1 MSGRRDFLKLATG
14 VTALIALPITAKA
27 SSNNYQRSSSNNYE
41 RNWDKEFDI
50 IIIGSGFAGL
60 SAAYAAHKA
69 GVKNII
75 VLERME
81 AFGGNSA
88 ICGGLM
94 SMPLTSMQKKLGI
107 EDSPELMMEDMIK
120 AGRGF
125 NHPDLCRILATE
137 AHKAYE
143 MMVECGVKFQDKVIR
158 LGGHS
163 APRAHLPENESGGG
177 IVVPMHK
184 YLKKAGILFQN
195 RTNVE
200 EVIRGENG
208 VTGIV
213 VSEKY
218 NFGTGENSGQFAY
231 RAKKGV
237 IVASGGWGQDHLF
250 IKTLMPAYQ
259 FLESTAQPGATA
271 TMIKSLLSIRALP
284 VMLDM
289 YQLGPWATPD
299 EKGAGPG
306 SFFADY
312 AFAEGIA
319 VDPKTGARFVNE
331 LADRRTRAEAQLAV
345 LAKGTDDKPNFP
357 FVFCGE
363 ETAEHAGHAFK
374 AAYRDGAVK
383 KSETLDELAKR
394 HNVNKDALQK
404 SINEW
409 NDIVQGK
416 GKDPFD
422 KPLDVKTVLK
432 PPFYSMR
439 LSPKLHYCMGGV
451 AITPNTEVIDSNTCL
466 PIPGL
471 FAAGE
476 VTGGTHGMDRL
487 GGCSS
492 VDGLV
497 FGQIAGNQAA
507 LHNV

>member
-1 MSGRRDFLKLATG
+1 MGEDIMAGRRDFLKLATG
-14 VTALIALPITAKA
+14 VTAAMAFPIKA
-27 SSNNYQRSSSNNYE
+27 SNDNYGRA
-41 RNWDKEFDI
+41 WDKEFDI

-60 SAAYAAHKA
+60 SAAYSAHKA
-69 GVKNII
+69 GIKNII
-75 VLERME
+75 VLEKME
-81 AFGGNSA
+81 AFGGSSA

-94 SMPLTSMQKKLGI
+94 CMPLTPMQKKLGI
-107 EDSPELMMEDMIK
+107 KDSAELMIKDMLK

-125 NHPDLCRILATE
+125 NHPELCRTLATE
-137 AHKAYE
+137 AHKAYD
-143 MMVECGVKFQDKVIR
+143 MLMECGVKFQDKVIR

-163 APRAHLPENESGGG
+163 APRAHLPESASGGG
-177 IVVPMHK
+177 IVVPMHN
-184 YLKKAGILFQN
+184 YLRKAGIIFQN

-200 EVIRGENG
+200 EVIRGDSG

-218 NFGTGENSGQFAY
+218 DFKSGSNRGQFAY
-231 RAKKGV
+231 KAKKGV
-237 IVASGGWGQDHLF
+237 IVASGGWGQDHQF
-250 IKTLMPAYQ
+250 IKTTMPAYQ
-259 FLESTAQPGATA
+259 ELESTAQPGASA

-299 EKGAGPG
+299 EKGAGPA

-319 VDPKTGARFVNE
+319 IDPKTGARFMNE
-331 LADRRTRAEAQLAV
+331 LADRRTRADAQLAV
-345 LAKGTDDKPNFP
+345 LASGTKEKPNMP

-363 ETAEHAGHAFK
+363 ATANHAEGFK
-374 AAYRDGAVK
+374 AAYRDGAIK

-394 HNVNKDALQK
+394 YDVDIDALK
-404 SINEW
+404 NSVNEW
-409 NDIVQGK
+409 NEIVQGK
-416 GKDPFD
+416 AKDPFN
-422 KPLDVKTVLK
+422 KPLDEKTILK
-432 PPFYSMR
+432 PPFYPIR

-451 AITPNTEVIDSNTCL
+451 AITPNAEVIDSNTCE
-466 PIPGL
+466 PISGL

-492 VDGLV
+492 IDGLV

-507 LHNV
+507 IRKV

>member
-1 MSGRRDFLKLATG
+1 MAGRRNFLKLATG
-14 VTALIALPITAKA
+14 VTALMALPIKA
-27 SSNNYQRSSSNNYE
+27 SSDKYE
-41 RNWDKEFDI
+41 RRWDKEFDI

-60 SAAYAAHKA
+60 SAAYAAYKEGA
-69 GVKNII
+69 KNII
-75 VLERME
+75 VLERMD

-94 SMPLTSMQKKLGI
+94 CMPLTSMQKKLGI
-107 EDSPELMMEDMIK
+107 EDSPELMIKDMIK

-125 NHPDLCRILATE
+125 NHPELCRTLATE
-137 AHKAYE
+137 AHKAYD
-143 MMVECGVKFQDKVIR
+143 MLMECGVKFQDKVIR

-163 APRAHLPENESGGG
+163 APRAHLPESASGGG
-177 IVVPMHK
+177 IVVPMHH
-184 YLKKAGILFQN
+184 YLRNVGIVFQN

-200 EVIRGENG
+200 EIIRGDNG

-218 NFGTGENSGQFAY
+218 NFETGSNQGQFAY

-250 IKTLMPAYQ
+250 IKTTMPAYQ

-312 AFAEGIA
+312 AFAEGMAI
-319 VDPKTGARFVNE
+319 DPKTGARFMNE
-331 LADRRTRAEAQLAV
+331 LADRRTRADAQLAV
-345 LAKGTDDKPNFP
+345 LAKGTEEKPNFP

-363 ETAEHAGHAFK
+363 ATTSHAEGFK

-383 KSETLDELAKR
+383 KSETLEDLAKR
-394 HNVNKDALQK
+394 YEVNIDALQK

-409 NDIVQGK
+409 NEIVEGK
-416 GKDPFD
+416 IKDPFD
-422 KPLDVKTVLK
+422 KPLDVKTFLK

-451 AITPNTEVIDSNTCL
+451 AITPKTEVIDSNTCL
-466 PIPGL
+466 PISGL

-497 FGQIAGNQAA
+497 FGQIAGKQAA
-507 LHNV
+507 LRKV